1 MIHAT
6 ADLVKNL
13 SNATERLR
21 RLLYA
26 ITPNFINEEDLSKFL
41 SNISMYP
48 ISHLILRNKNHSF
61 IDMMYFRSFAL
72 NSLQTNIK
80 VIINPND
87 IPFNKIH
94 ESQYIHLNSKNL
106 FKATTN
112 KLWASASCHNIEEIT
127 AANKLNLEFV
137 FLSPVLDTNKYQFKL
152 GWEKFSKLAKQSKH
166 PVVALG
172 GIRQNDLETAIS
184 YGASGIA
191 GISMFGT

>member
-6 ADLVKNL
+6 ADLAKNL

-41 SNISMYP
+41 SNIRKHP

-72 NSLQTNIK
+72 NSLQTNTR

-87 IPFNKIH
+87 IPFKNID

-106 FKATTN
+106 FKATANTI
-112 KLWASASCHNIEEIT
+112 WASASCHNIEEIT
-127 AANKLNLEFV
+127 AANKLKLEFIL
-137 FLSPVLDTNKYQFKL
+137 LSPVLDTNKYQFKL
-152 GWEKFSKLAKQSKH
+152 GWEKFSKLAKESKH

-172 GIRQNDLETAIS
+172 GLEQNDLKIALFN
-184 YGASGIA
+184 GASGIA
-191 GISMFGT
+191 GISMFET